1 MLIESLCYLQL
12 CMTADLEVAH
22 GTMSRHISATTSCFP
37 DQHHTVLT
45 FSLSTESTCYHRVSG
60 VISLPCRYVAYLFFQ
75 LKTHKA
81 MFNPEEEDEEEP
93 AMSLTAAVIGLT
105 GITVVVAIS
114 AE

>member
-1 MLIESLCYLQL
+1 MHC
-12 CMTADLEVAH
+12 TAYGQRRDV
-22 GTMSRHISATTSCFP
+22 
-37 DQHHTVLT
+37 D
-45 FSLSTESTCYHRVSG
+45 FSLVMC
-60 VISLPCRYVAYLFFQ
+60 CRYVAYLFFQ

-105 GITVVVAIS
+105 GITVIVAIS